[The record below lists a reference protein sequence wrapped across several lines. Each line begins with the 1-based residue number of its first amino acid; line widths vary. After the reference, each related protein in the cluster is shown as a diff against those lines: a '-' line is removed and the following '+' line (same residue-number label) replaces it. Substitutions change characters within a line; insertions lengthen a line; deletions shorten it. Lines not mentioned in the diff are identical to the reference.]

1 MIVFDEKNSFF
12 IIIIIVVASWYRYF
26 CAIYFL
32 IFDFA

>member
-12 IIIIIVVASWYRYF
+12 IIIIVVASWYRYF